1 MSTAIDFSLHRASR
15 LTRLRLDLADFE
27 EKFTRSS
34 GPGGQH
40 VNKVSTAVSL
50 CHRPTGIMVTA
61 QDTRSQSANRQL
73 AWDRVLDAIEQARRE
88 ILAAE
93 RAERFVVNVFMAVC
107 FLKALFIRIDPR
119 PDRRPQVL
127 PSQSRQ

>member
-93 RAERFVVNVFMAVC
+93 RAERAKLRRQNS
-107 FLKALFIRIDPR
+107 PR
-119 PDRRPQVL
+119 PRGVKERILKNKKKRSQVKKL
-127 PSQSRQ
+127 RQKDW

>member
-1 MSTAIDFSLHRASR
+1 VSSAIDFSLHRASR
-15 LTRLRLDLADFE
+15 LARLRLDLADFE

-40 VNKVSTAVSL
+40 VNKVSTAVNL

-93 RAERFVVNVFMAVC
+93 RAERAKLRRQNS
-107 FLKALFIRIDPR
+107 PR
-119 PDRRPQVL
+119 PRGVKERIL
-127 PSQSRQ
+127 KNKKKRSQMKKLRQKDW